1 MITVTLLILTHLIIR
16 KQNQLTLGNRHNN
29 QMHVNESFDAQ
40 ILCLSVLN
48 GVM

>member
-1 MITVTLLILTHLIIR
+1 MITVTVLILTHPIIR
-16 KQNQLTLGNRHNN
+16 KQKQPSNRHNN

-40 ILCLSVLN
+40 ILCLSMLN

>member
-16 KQNQLTLGNRHNN
+16 KQKQLTLSNRHNN
-29 QMHVNESFDAQ
+29 QMRINEHFDAQ
-40 ILCLSVLN
+40 IVCLSVLN